1 MLYICITMY
10 TLNRGLSFKNT
21 LLVVMVDVIMKLNII
36 LGVSL
41 RVFLDEFNID
51 IGRLSKADDPP

>member
-1 MLYICITMY
+1 
-10 TLNRGLSFKNT
+10 
-21 LLVVMVDVIMKLNII
+21 MVDVIMKLNII